1 MTSRAPQ
8 RSLPAPKTRE
18 ESLKKTVEDRFIM
31 KNFILI
37 TALAMLTGT
46 IVLIPLN
53 AQAQSTPAQTAAQP
67 DPKEAEFVSNW
78 YDICF
83 KKNEAE
89 KCYQLSKELINKY
102 PNADPKYIK
111 AAKSRVSGYETGK
124 NIEKFNNALNAFL
137 ASPQDPNKIEA
148 FFTAGDDYLEF
159 DRDPLSSSHL
169 FALGRIALAGHRA
182 VLTDVY
188 KNPERVKVYT
198 ERAIKEFEAI
208 PPEKFNDKEFTS
220 NVTPLLR
227 DFVLASSYQYLG
239 YLLFQ
244 SKGDD
249 PEAQNQVL
257 NYITQAINV
266 KNKENR
272 ASKDLPFGW
281 IDPTNYN
288 IRRNIYLKQ
297 YGELR
302 KKYDALTDEQKIGD
316 PGKELLKQINDLLDK
331 KLIPEDARIIAT
343 ATRPE
348 YKELKE
354 EATGEFNDFWKFR
367 VDDPAKAPDFLK
379 SFEADPTV
387 EGPPVP
393 AKAEDA
399 TGATAP
405 NAPNVTGS
413 TGKLAPGATAVPG
426 TGTSK
431 TNGTKAT
438 GGKTP
443 PKSKPNTRRPRRK
456 R

>member
-8 RSLPAPKTRE
+8 RSLPAPTTRE
-18 ESLKKTVEDRFIM
+18 ESIKKTVEDRFIM

-46 IVLIPLN
+46 IVLIPIN
-53 AQAQSTPAQTAAQP
+53 AQAQSTPAQNAAQP

-83 KKNEAE
+83 SKKDEE
-89 KCYQLSKELINKY
+89 KCYQVSKELINKY
-102 PNADPKYIK
+102 PNVDPKYIK
-111 AAKSRVSGYETGK
+111 AAKGKVSGYETGK
-124 NIEKFNNALNAFL
+124 IVEKFNSALNAYL
-137 ASPQDPNKIEA
+137 TSPQDPNKIEA

-159 DRDPLSSSHL
+159 DRDPQSSSHL
-169 FALGRIALAGHRA
+169 FALGRMTVAGHRA
-182 VLTDVY
+182 VLNDVY
-188 KNPERVKVYT
+188 KNPDRVKVYA
-198 ERAIKEFEAI
+198 ERAIKEYEAI

-220 NVTPLLR
+220 NVSPVLR
-227 DFVLASSYQYLG
+227 DLVLAQSYQYLG

-244 SKGDD
+244 SKGND
-249 PEAQNQVL
+249 PVAQEQAL
-257 NYITQAINV
+257 AYINKSINV

-281 IDPTNYN
+281 VDPTNYN

-297 YGELR
+297 YEELN
-302 KKYDALTDEQKIGD
+302 KKYNPLSDEQKIGD

-331 KLIPEDARIIAT
+331 KLIPENARIIAT
-343 ATRPE
+343 ANRPE
-348 YKELKE
+348 FKELKA
-354 EATGEFNDFWKFR
+354 EATEEFNNFWKFR
-367 VDDPAKAPDFLK
+367 VDDPTKAPDFLK

-393 AKAEDA
+393 AKVDDG
-399 TGATAP
+399 TGAA
-405 NAPNVTGS
+405 APNVTGG
-413 TGKLAPGATAVPG
+413 TGKLAPGTTAVPG

-438 GGKTP
+438 GGKTT
-443 PKSKPNTRRPRRK
+443 PKSKTNNRRPRRK